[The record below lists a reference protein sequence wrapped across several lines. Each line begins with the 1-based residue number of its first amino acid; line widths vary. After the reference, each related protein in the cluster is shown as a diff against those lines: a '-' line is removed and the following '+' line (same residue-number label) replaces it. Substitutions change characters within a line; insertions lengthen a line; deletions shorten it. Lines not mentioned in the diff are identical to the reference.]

1 MKKLFFLATLFL
13 AIFSASAQG
22 GPGGGDPATMRQRM
36 KERFKPQ
43 LVEKTKITDE
53 QADKVLDIYMETQRQ
68 RRDIRMD
75 QSLSDEE
82 KTKKNTAL
90 DEEMAKK
97 LKAIPLKDEE
107 VKSVASFFEEARKN
121 MQPRR
126 DNN

>member
-1 MKKLFFLATLFL
+1 MKKLLFLATFFLAIIT
-13 AIFSASAQG
+13 ASAQG
-22 GPGGGDPATMRQRM
+22 GPGGDPATMRQRM

-75 QSLSDEE
+75 QSLSEE
-82 KTKKNTAL
+82 DKTKKNAAL
-90 DEEMAKK
+90 DEDMSKK

-107 VKSVASFFEEARKN
+107 VKSVVSFFEEARKN
-121 MQPRR
+121 MQQRR